1 MSSEKP
7 LSTTKKKPKAPK
19 LPSITAKSPSKQT
32 KPHGKSTKKT
42 EVNRGY
48 YAVHQVRLKKT
59 AADRYKAQTEAERN
73 EKRWRQEAKPPTPQP
88 GSKRYANVRLVALA
102 DAYCDFS
109 DLDEVVR
116 TYTACAIMNEL
127 GLGEYHV
134 DHSIPI
140 TSRLVC
146 GLHTHTNLRVISV
159 RENTRKGNHMWP
171 NMWAT
176 DWSTMDLLLAA
187 P

>member
-1 MSSEKP
+1 MSSVKP
-7 LSTTKKKPKAPK
+7 LSTPKKKPKTPK
-19 LPSITAKSPSKQT
+19 LPSITAKSTSKQT
-32 KPHGKSTKKT
+32 KPHGKSSEQTKI
-42 EVNRGY
+42 NQAY
-48 YAVHQVRLKKT
+48 YAANSYHLRKV
-59 AADRYKAQTEAERN
+59 AAARYKAQTEAERN
-73 EKRWRQEAKPPTPQP
+73 ETRWRQEAKPPTPQP

-102 DAYCDFS
+102 NAYCDFS

-116 TYTACAIMNEL
+116 TYTACAIMNEMEM
-127 GLGEYHV
+127 GEYHV
-134 DHSIPI
+134 DHSVPI

-146 GLHTHTNLRVISV
+146 GLHVHTNLRVISV

-171 NMWAT
+171 QMWPT